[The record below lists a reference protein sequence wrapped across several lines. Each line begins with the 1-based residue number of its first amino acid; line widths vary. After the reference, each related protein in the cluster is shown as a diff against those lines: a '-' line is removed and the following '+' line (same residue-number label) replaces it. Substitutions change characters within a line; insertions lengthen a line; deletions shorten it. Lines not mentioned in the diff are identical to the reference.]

1 VVRTKSPEGTARRY
15 AQNCLRAYLE
25 GKKNLNWVVG
35 VIRESG
41 VRGARL
47 ADIFERF
54 RDYGD
59 SEGHHAAKAAC
70 EMQDW
75 TPQICEHLADTL
87 TTSGPVEET
96 EIFCVKIEHAREV
109 AKERQGALSSRAF

>member
-1 VVRTKSPEGTARRY
+1 MQQEAVAQGVRRHIVVRVKSVEETTRRY

-59 SEGHHAAKAAC
+59 PVRYLEAKKAC
-70 EMQDW
+70 ED
-75 TPQICEHLADTL
+75 
-87 TTSGPVEET
+87 
-96 EIFCVKIEHAREV
+96 REWI
-109 AKERQGALSSRAF
+109 

>member
-1 VVRTKSPEGTARRY
+1 MVQWEKKHEAVAEVARRHMVVRIKRPEEAARRY
-15 AQNCLRAYLE
+15 AQNSLRAYLE

-59 SEGHHAAKAAC
+59 PVRYLQAKKAC
-70 EMQDW
+70 ED
-75 TPQICEHLADTL
+75 
-87 TTSGPVEET
+87 
-96 EIFCVKIEHAREV
+96 
-109 AKERQGALSSRAF
+109 QGWI

>member
-1 VVRTKSPEGTARRY
+1 VAPIARRYVIVRTKSVEETTRRY

-47 ADIFERF
+47 TDIFERF

-59 SEGHHAAKAAC
+59 PVRYLKAKRACKDEGW
-70 EMQDW
+70 M
-75 TPQICEHLADTL
+75 
-87 TTSGPVEET
+87 
-96 EIFCVKIEHAREV
+96 
-109 AKERQGALSSRAF
+109 

>member
-1 VVRTKSPEGTARRY
+1 MKTRSLEETTRRY
-15 AQNCLRAYLE
+15 TQNCLRAYLE

-59 SEGHHAAKAAC
+59 PHRYHQVKKAC
-70 EMQDW
+70 EDQEW
-75 TPQICEHLADTL
+75 I
-87 TTSGPVEET
+87 
-96 EIFCVKIEHAREV
+96 
-109 AKERQGALSSRAF
+109 

>member
-1 VVRTKSPEGTARRY
+1 MVKIKSPEETARRY
-15 AQNCLRAYLE
+15 AQNCVRAYLE

-47 ADIFERF
+47 TDIFERF

-59 SEGHHAAKAAC
+59 SHRHRAAKAAC

-75 TPQICEHLADTL
+75 M
-87 TTSGPVEET
+87 
-96 EIFCVKIEHAREV
+96 
-109 AKERQGALSSRAF
+109 